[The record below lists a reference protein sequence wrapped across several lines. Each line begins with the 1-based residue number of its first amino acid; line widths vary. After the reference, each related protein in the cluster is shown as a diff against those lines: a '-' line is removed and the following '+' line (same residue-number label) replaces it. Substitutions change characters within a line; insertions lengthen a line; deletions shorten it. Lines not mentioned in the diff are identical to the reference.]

1 MSILL
6 HLAIIL
12 LCFLVLAWSADR
24 FVAAAGNLALRL
36 GMAPVLV
43 GLVIVGFGTS
53 APEILVSAL
62 AALGGNTGLAV
73 GNALGSNIANITLIL
88 GCAALIAPLLVEG
101 REVRRELAAL
111 VIATALVP
119 LLLLDGTL
127 GRWEG
132 LALLIGLVVVMAW
145 LIRASPNEPA
155 TVPDDGLPEAAPA
168 PLLRT
173 LAWGTGSLLLLLA
186 SAQGLVWSAVELAV
200 LAGVSDLVIGLT
212 IVALGTSLP
221 ELATAIAAARRRQYA
236 MVLGNILGSNLF
248 NLLAVMGT
256 AAMIHPA
263 ELPGAVLYRDYG
275 LMGALTAIVTLA
287 VLLRGT
293 VGRLLGLLLLACY
306 PAYQLV
312 VFLV

>member
-1 MSILL
+1 MTIAVYLGIV
-6 HLAIIL
+6 LA
-12 LCFLVLAWSADR
+12 CFLALAWSADR

-43 GLVIVGFGTS
+43 GLVIIGFGTS

-73 GNALGSNIANITLIL
+73 GNALGSNIANIALIL
-88 GCAALIAPLLVEG
+88 GCAALLTPLLVEG
-101 REVRRELAAL
+101 REIRRELAAL
-111 VIATALVP
+111 VLATALVP
-119 LLLLDGTL
+119 LLLLNGTL

-132 LALLIGLVVVMAW
+132 LLLLLGLVAVMAW
-145 LIRASPNEPA
+145 LIRASLRQPPPTIEYDL
-155 TVPDDGLPEAAPA
+155 PDAAPA

-173 LAWGTGSLLLLLA
+173 LCWGCGSLLLLLA
-186 SAQGLVWSAVELAV
+186 SAQLLAWAAVELAR
-200 LAGVSDLVIGLT
+200 LAGVTDLVIGLT

-248 NLLAVMGT
+248 NLLAVLGT

-263 ELPGAVLYRDYG
+263 TLPGAVLYRDYG
-275 LMGALTAIVTLA
+275 LMAALTLIVTLA
-287 VLLRGT
+287 VALRSRI
-293 VGRLLGLLLLACY
+293 GRWLGLALLLAY
-306 PAYQLV
+306 PAYL
-312 VFLV
+312 FLVFIH